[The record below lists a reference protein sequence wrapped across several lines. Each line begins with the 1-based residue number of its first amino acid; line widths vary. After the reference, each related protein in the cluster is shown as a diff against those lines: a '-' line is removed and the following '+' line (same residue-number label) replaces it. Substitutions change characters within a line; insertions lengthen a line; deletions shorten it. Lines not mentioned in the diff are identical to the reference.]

1 MHSPRTTRQ
10 VAEELTQT
18 PLVDGSV
25 LEWQVRRLF
34 EDGDLPEVQK
44 FGGKRVIDSHMLPAI
59 VAGLRA
65 RGWLPESSACEFGSK
80 VSD

>member
-1 MHSPRTTRQ
+1 MPSPLTTRQ
-10 VAEELTQT
+10 AAEELTQN

-25 LEWQVRRLF
+25 LEWHVRRLF
-34 EDGDLPEVQK
+34 EDGDLPEVPK

-65 RGWLPESSACEFGSK
+65 RGWLPEPSNVVEG
-80 VSD
+80 